1 MGDFK
6 PVPRSCPRVNPSY
19 QITVEIGGMPI
30 LLHTQDDSFR
40 QLLARRYAGF
50 VDSAAPPQI

>member
-1 MGDFK
+1 VD
-6 PVPRSCPRVNPSY
+6 PSY

-40 QLLARRYAGF
+40 QMLARRYAGF
-50 VDSAAPPQI
+50 VDSAARPRFEFDIELTTQGP

>member
-1 MGDFK
+1 
-6 PVPRSCPRVNPSY
+6 
-19 QITVEIGGMPI
+19 MPI

-50 VDSAAPPQI
+50 VDSSAPTAIRI

>member
-1 MGDFK
+1 M
-6 PVPRSCPRVNPSY
+6 NPSY

-50 VDSAAPPQI
+50 VDSAALPQIRI